1 MFKLPVQL
9 FFTYIDVFLWPFLI
23 FFLSG
28 LEILQ
33 IFTLKKSSG
42 WTEAHFWCCSLNL
55 NIFLHFNFLICDL
68 SCVICVIWVCLCHRR
83 GKKHKVQARKV
94 SETSMVLTAMNTNL
108 LVWSKNDALKEPKQN
123 QRLGKF
129 LRMNEKEKRVDFQ
142 WSWGVNGG
150 EEPLKWLP
158 TVSFNLHLHCQLMWK
173 CGFKWESVN
182 RGSDTKMLGVAL
194 RSIVIQLS
202 LGEVHDAEQ

>member
-33 IFTLKKSSG
+33 IFTLKNIWKVLTDISKSSG

-83 GKKHKVQARKV
+83 EKKAQSSGQKSQR
-94 SETSMVLTAMNTNL
+94 NL
-108 LVWSKNDALKEPKQN
+108 DGPDSDEYESSGLKQKWCLKGTEAEPKT
-123 QRLGKF
+123 
-129 LRMNEKEKRVDFQ
+129 
-142 WSWGVNGG
+142 W
-150 EEPLKWLP
+150 
-158 TVSFNLHLHCQLMWK
+158 
-173 CGFKWESVN
+173 
-182 RGSDTKMLGVAL
+182 
-194 RSIVIQLS
+194 
-202 LGEVHDAEQ
+202 